1 MMAPI
6 GGGGATGVTCE
17 GEQAREARNTPSF
30 LKNRERGE
38 RITRA
43 DKSTKN
49 PHGCTVHHSGERFES
64 TWLTASGRGR
74 CSPEA
79 KGGRRASVWLL
90 GGGGEVVRRAA
101 IESST
106 RR

>member
-6 GGGGATGVTCE
+6 GGGGATGVTYG
-17 GEQAREARNTPSF
+17 GEQAREARNMPGF

-38 RITRA
+38 RVTRA

-49 PHGCTVHHSGERFES
+49 PHGCTVHHSGESFES
-64 TWLTASGRGR
+64 TWLTALGRGR

-79 KGGRRASVWLL
+79 KGGQRASVWLF

-101 IESST
+101 IGSST
-106 RR
+106 RQ